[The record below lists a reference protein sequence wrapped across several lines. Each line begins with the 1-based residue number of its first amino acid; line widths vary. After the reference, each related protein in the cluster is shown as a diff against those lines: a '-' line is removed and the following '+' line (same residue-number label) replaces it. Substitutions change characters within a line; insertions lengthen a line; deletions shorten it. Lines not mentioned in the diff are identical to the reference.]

1 MSLDEERKKLPIF
14 SAKNRLLSE
23 INLNATL
30 ILLGET
36 GSGIK
41 INSNFN

>member
-14 SAKNRLLSE
+14 SAKNKLLAE

-30 ILLGET
+30 ILIGET
-36 GSGIK
+36 GSGK
-41 INSNFN
+41 NSFFR